1 MSSIFAP
8 FYELFFFSQN
18 YQLIFDQLY
27 EGPGYFWMGILL
39 TILPVGLLIPFYWDY
54 KFSFRNPYYGVKIW
68 IIWLIV
74 SAFIVSSLTYMFAVQ
89 FIFNTSN
96 ENLNIALS
104 DPNLKYEEYAK
115 YLIWMY
121 TLLNGF
127 GSLVVGFIHC
137 LWMKQFSKLHI
148 HIPF

>member
-8 FYELFFFSQN
+8 FYEFFFYDQN

-27 EGPGYFWMGILL
+27 QGPGYFWMGILL
-39 TILPVGLLIPFYWDY
+39 TLFPVALLIPFYWDY
-54 KFSFRNPYYGVKIW
+54 KFSFRNPYYGVKTW
-68 IIWLIV
+68 ILWLLV
-74 SAFIVSSLTYMFAVQ
+74 SALIISILTYLFAYQ
-89 FIFNTSN
+89 FIFATDND
-96 ENLNIALS
+96 NLNLALN

-127 GSLVVGFIHC
+127 GSLVVSFIHS

>member
-8 FYELFFFSQN
+8 FYELFFFDPN

-27 EGPGYFWMGILL
+27 AGPGYFWMGFLL
-39 TILPVGLLIPFYWDY
+39 TLFPVALLIPFYWDY
-54 KFSFRNPYYGVKIW
+54 KFPFRNPYYGVKIW
-68 IIWLIV
+68 IVWLIV
-74 SAFIVSSLTYMFAVQ
+74 SAFIISILTYLFAFQ

-96 ENLNIALS
+96 EDLNIALN
-104 DPNLKYEEYAK
+104 DPNLQYEEYAK

-127 GSLVVGFIHC
+127 GSLLISFIHS
-137 LWMKQFSKLHI
+137 LWMKQCSKLHI